1 MGIFIVIL
9 VLLVWISP
17 YWWIDKCSKENVE
30 LAFVGISV
38 FFAFAIISGG
48 WQFGLGVIILSIHL
62 IIAYF
67 REFSDWGA
75 GNVFS
80 GRKSS
85 GSRSGSR
92 SDSGSCDMDGDYLSY
107 HQEQAIKDYWDNIDS
122 THSWNDRP
130 DIYDHEGNID
140 YDKVDQANQ
149 DMNAEINGRVEN

>member
-1 MGIFIVIL
+1 MGIFIGIL

-38 FFAFAIISGG
+38 FFAFAIIGGG

-75 GNVFS
+75 GDVFS

-92 SDSGSCDMDGDYLSY
+92 SASGSCDMDGDYLSY
-107 HQEQAIKDYWDNIDS
+107 QRISRAIF
-122 THSWNDRP
+122 
-130 DIYDHEGNID
+130 
-140 YDKVDQANQ
+140 
-149 DMNAEINGRVEN
+149 

>member
-1 MGIFIVIL
+1 MSYGNIYWYFSSARL
-9 VLLVWISP
+9 DFALLV
-17 YWWIDKCSKENVE
+17 DRQMQQGKCRIGIRGDICV
-30 LAFVGISV
+30 FV
-38 FFAFAIISGG
+38 FAIIGGG

-80 GRKSS
+80 SRKSS
-85 GSRSGSR
+85 GSRSSSR
-92 SDSGSCDMDGDYLSY
+92 SASGSCDMDGDYLSY
-107 HQEQAIKDYWDNIDS
+107 HQEQAMKDYWDNVDS

-140 YDKVDQANQ
+140 YDKVDQANE
-149 DMNAEINGRVEN
+149 DMNAEINGRV